1 VNQTNRKRKTTYKR
15 AKKRPT
21 TNKRTKKQSAN
32 NLSGVVLPQSGDK
45 SVAGE
50 AFAKLDSA
58 QQTLVKEKVNKKTN
72 KQVSTFYVNISLP
85 TN

>member
-1 VNQTNRKRKTTYKR
+1 VKQTNRKQKITYKR

-21 TNKRTKKQSAN
+21 TYKRAKKQSAN
-32 NLSGVVLPQSGDK
+32 DLSGVVLPHSDDK

-58 QQTLVKEKVNKKTN
+58 QQTLVKEKVNKKT
-72 KQVSTFYVNISLP
+72 KQVSTFYVNLSLQ